1 MKISLNWNSRILLT
15 SLLVIG
21 GFIIGTDV
29 AHAGATL
36 FLSPSSGN
44 LTVGS
49 SISTT
54 IVVNTGGDPINAV
67 KATASFPT
75 DLLEATAVT
84 QSGLFEF
91 WIPGSPSYSNSSGT
105 MNLEGGLTDP
115 GYTGTSG
122 SIVTITFKGKKAG
135 TATVTLGAVSI
146 LKNDGNGTDIF
157 TGAGSATFT
166 ISEPTPVTPIKPTPK
181 PEPEPTPEPEPAV
194 EALPAPV
201 IYSDTHPKQD
211 TWYTDNSPAFYW
223 DKLEG
228 AGGFSYSFDDKKN
241 TAPDDI
247 TDGTDNKVTY
257 KNTKDGVWYLH
268 VKVLN
273 KGGWSKTYHYRVQID
288 TTPPLE
294 FNIRMEGENPTK
306 LQEPKVHFATVDEL
320 SGVDRYELSLDEE
333 PYAVLETGETEP
345 FTFSELPYGPHT
357 TEVQAYDKAGNI
369 QSSSLEFDIIKFS
382 PESGFW
388 LWSHFILF
396 SWLVLILLIIILA
409 LVILLCVFLLVCC
422 RRKRDNEGDEE
433 QKKQSR
439 WRKAI
444 LDKIKK
450 DKNQFKNS

>member
-1 MKISLNWNSRILLT
+1 M
-15 SLLVIG
+15 G
-21 GFIIGTDV
+21 GFIVGTNV

-36 FLSPSSGN
+36 FLSPSGGS
-44 LTVGS
+44 LTVGG

-54 IVVNTGGDPINAV
+54 VVVNTGGDPINAV
-67 KATASFPT
+67 QATASFPT

-84 QSGLFEF
+84 QSGLFDF
-91 WIPGSPSYSNSSGT
+91 WPVTPIYSNGSGT
-105 MNLEGGLTDP
+105 VNFAGGLRDP

-135 TATVTLGAVSI
+135 TATITLGSVMI
-146 LKNDGNGTDIF
+146 LKNDGDGTDLF

-166 ISEPTPVTPIKPTPK
+166 ISEPTPITPIKPTPV
-181 PEPEPTPEPEPAV
+181 PDTEEPEEPEPDI

-211 TWYTDNSPAFYW
+211 SWYTDNSPAFYW

-228 AGGFSYSFDDKKN
+228 AEGFSYSFDDKKN
-241 TAPDDI
+241 TIPDD
-247 TDGTDNKVTY
+247 TTEGTDNKANF
-257 KNTKDGVWYLH
+257 KKTKDGVWYLH

-294 FNIRMEGENPTK
+294 FDIRMEGENPTK
-306 LQEPKVHFATVDEL
+306 LQEPKMHFATVDEL
-320 SGVDRYELSLDEE
+320 SGVDRYELSLDKE

-345 FTFSELPYGPHT
+345 FTFSKLPYGEHT
-357 TEVQAYDKAGNI
+357 TEVQVYDKAGNI
-369 QSSSLEFDIIKFS
+369 QSSSLDFNVIKYS
-382 PESGFW
+382 TESGFW

-396 SWLVLILLIIILA
+396 SWLALILLIIILA
-409 LVILLCVFLLVCC
+409 LVILLCLFLFVCC
-422 RRKRDNEGDEE
+422 RRKEDDEDEE

-439 WRKAI
+439 WKKAI
-444 LDKIKK
+444 LNKIRKE
-450 DKNQFKNS
+450 KN